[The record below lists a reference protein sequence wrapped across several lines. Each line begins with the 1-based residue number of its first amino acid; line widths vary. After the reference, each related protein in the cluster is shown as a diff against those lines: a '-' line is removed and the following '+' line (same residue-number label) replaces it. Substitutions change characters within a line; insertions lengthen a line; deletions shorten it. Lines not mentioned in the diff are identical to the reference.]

1 MKAKLKAFWT
11 WAVARPTVLV
21 NIVGLAI
28 IIFGAATY
36 IIYNSVRP
44 IDVLVDW
51 TVKTTKQ
58 PVDGS
63 MPRYNPGG
71 TLEYISSSNKL
82 VPAQGTLVRTFK
94 CDAIPGMAG
103 PRDIR
108 LPASPVSRSP
118 GVSDPTEVSVL
129 VPAIIEFN
137 GLPRTCFLRI
147 EVCYPNVVLWRTHCE
162 VADSNKF
169 IVEEASLN
177 QGEIRKQIDDLN
189 KRIEELEAQLI
200 DQNTSNTTTVTPQS
214 QQRTATNNTT
224 NNTTTNNTTNNN
236 VATDVPEDKPSAL
249 SRIPII
255 GPILGGLGL

>member
-1 MKAKLKAFWT
+1 MRNKFKAFWS
-11 WAVARPTVLV
+11 WAVQRPTVLV
-21 NIVGLAI
+21 NIIGLAI
-28 IIFGAATY
+28 IIFGLAAY

-63 MPRYNPGG
+63 LPRYNPGG
-71 TLEYISSSNKL
+71 TLEYISSGNKL
-82 VPAQGTLVRTFK
+82 VPVQGTLVRTFK
-94 CDAIPGMAG
+94 CDAIPGVAW

-108 LPASPVSRSP
+108 LLASPASRSP
-118 GVSDPTEVSVL
+118 GVSNPTEVSVL

-147 EVCYPNVVLWRTHCE
+147 EVCYQNVVLWRTHCE

-177 QGEIRKQIDDLN
+177 QSEIRKQIDDLN

-214 QQRTATNNTT
+214 QQRTTTNNTT